1 MKGKSLFL
9 KIAFASFLVI
19 IVGLLALVNVNMDSS
34 IQETRNL
41 VQAADDDK
49 GGDEDKKTEDKKIKQ
64 SYASKL
70 FDASK
75 SKNQSLMYFD
85 KQTNSGAPTVESII
99 KDKTKGGNGEAYAAF
114 LKTQNKWNLYNT
126 YTSQLDTGTGVI
138 GAIIKWTVGGT
149 LLLCLYIM
157 DAIDGFIKILAE
169 LLDYLNIFKY
179 MSDGSGNIP
188 ESNPFHVLQPI
199 VDIYKGIS
207 VFAKLFIALSLGF
220 VLFMIGL
227 GIGPTRRSKG
237 SYFGRKVGKLLLGLA
252 SLALLPF
259 ILSAYF
265 GLISDIFTSGG
276 NFAKSSINSKPADYI
291 VDNRSYID
299 ASLTAVKNEKNNGAL
314 NDGYV
319 LNHDNY
325 PTTDKEI
332 KNQVP
337 TPSFI
342 NYLNTGES
350 GSNTK
355 EKTPDGKTLLIKWIS
370 SDTMTANDI
379 DSIYSLSDK
388 DGKGWKFWNNDEKRS
403 FAFKLAPE
411 ADGVKTF
418 DGKDIISLDLND
430 VSIQTASLAGNTGL
444 GVFLNG
450 IKMSV
455 NIIGTTLVVLVLFFS
470 VIRSLI
476 KSFSLFITNLAISG
490 FAVPTAI
497 LATVSVMVMLLVSIV
512 TAGIFV
518 ALYSQLVDAI
528 DELVSDA
535 LNKNFDFGGGI
546 AKQTI
551 LTGLAVLV
559 QWIAALFVFKG
570 RGAITTS
577 IEQFFG
583 RLMDRMGM
591 QLGLQSTG
599 GAGDPRE
606 ALGEMAAADKAGS
619 SGFENQL
626 SKPLDKGKEA
636 LESLP
641 ETAKGL
647 AGSAAKSGLD
657 KLRGNGDDDNSLNGN
672 ISSEES
678 VDGDEQGES
687 VEKSLEDGLNAM
699 GAYTERGLNN
709 NLDDQDSSISDAISA
724 NDDLKQAEDD
734 LQDAK
739 DNYEA
744 LERAG
749 ASPETLADAQKD
761 IDNAQANYD
770 NALGNS
776 QEAARNMAGTGVT
789 AEGIAN
795 AKEQSARDFAKAS
808 TDVQNAQQELD
819 DLQGQRQQLEKAGAS
834 QNELE
839 NMDDKIA
846 NAQERVNGA
855 KDRQQLAEDAY
866 RSNVGNLEAE
876 KDARNDLLSAQ
887 QGERAAQRNLANA
900 ERNGNLEHSDKTAL
914 RNTAQSMSQNIEGL
928 KSEANEQLSK
938 AESAQGALNYMED
951 NGGKA
956 FSDSDKNYQSGVIS
970 NAGKNID
977 DLKGQISQANKQGA
991 SADVK
996 KGLNTKLQEAQS
1008 VKSGAETVMG
1018 AIDSGK
1024 ASQEAIAAQSQIV
1037 DSASNT
1043 LAQAESQ
1050 VAQLK
1055 QRENAGEMIPREEMN
1070 NAQQNLRSASQ
1081 TKQQASRIL
1090 SGLHAQSVVGSN
1102 EASPQRISEMKA
1114 SNDNQLRELKGKTG
1128 KFEQASKAINE
1139 VANGGNINK
1148 ENTASMM
1155 EAQKIA
1161 QSQASQRTTAAKDNL
1176 DNIQSKLGNLKQQQ
1190 ANGKPVTGDIKRMT
1204 ASAAQASKQ
1213 YEKAKGYEDH
1223 VKSQGSQIRSAGRK
1237 MVENTTAAKDDL
1249 AEQQRLKANRKSAH
1263 DNILKSGGYTKEQLQ
1278 TLKDEI
1284 TSERSNLESNS
1295 RGFRNDR
1302 KDKLANVQMKLN
1314 KSEQLF
1320 NSTKDN

>member
-1 MKGKSLFL
+1 MKGKNLFL

-75 SKNQSLMYFD
+75 SKKQSMMYFNE
-85 KQTNSGAPTVESII
+85 QTNSGAPTVESVIN
-99 KDKTKGGNGEAYAAF
+99 KEEGNGEAYAAF
-114 LKTQNKWNLYNT
+114 LKTQNKWNIYKT
-126 YTSQLDTGTGVI
+126 YTSQLDTGTGIV
-138 GAIIKWTVGGT
+138 GRIIKYIVGGS
-149 LLLCLYIM
+149 LLFCLFIM
-157 DAIDGFIKILAE
+157 DAIDGFVKIMAQ
-169 LLDYLNIFKY
+169 LLDYLNIFNY
-179 MSDGSGNIP
+179 MTDDSGNIP
-188 ESNPFHVLQPI
+188 QKNPFHVLQPLA
-199 VDIYKGIS
+199 DIYKGIS

-227 GIGPTRRSKG
+227 GIGPTRRNKG
-237 SYFGRKVGKLLLGLA
+237 SYFGRKIGKLLLGLA

-259 ILSAYF
+259 VLSAYF
-265 GLISDIFTSGG
+265 GLISDIFSSSSDGE
-276 NFAKSSINSKPADYI
+276 FAKSSINSKPADYI
-291 VDNRSYID
+291 VDTSGYID
-299 ASLTAVKNEKNNGAL
+299 ASLTAVKDKKNNGAL

-319 LNHDNY
+319 LNHANY
-325 PTTDKEI
+325 PTTNKEI
-332 KNQVP
+332 NDKVP
-337 TPSFI
+337 TPSFVR
-342 NYLNTGES
+342 YLNTGTTGEDAKDKS
-350 GSNTK
+350 
-355 EKTPDGKTLLIKWIS
+355 PDGKSLILKWINA
-370 SDTMTANDI
+370 DTMTANDI
-379 DSIYSLSDK
+379 DSIYSLSDD
-388 DGKGWKFWNNDEKRS
+388 DGKAWKFWNNDEKRS

-411 ADGVKTF
+411 GDSVKTF

-430 VSIQTASLAGNTGL
+430 VAIQSASLAGNTGL

-450 IKMSV
+450 VKMSV
-455 NIIGTTLVVLVLFFS
+455 NIYGTTIVVCILLFS
-470 VIRSLI
+470 VVRALV
-476 KSFSLFITNLAISG
+476 KSFSLFFANLAIAG
-490 FAVPTAI
+490 FGVPRALLTTI
-497 LATVSVMVMLLVSIV
+497 SVMIMLFVSIV
-512 TAGIFV
+512 SAAVFISM
-518 ALYSQLVDAI
+518 YSELVDAI
-528 DELVSDA
+528 DSLVSDA
-535 LNKNFDFGGGI
+535 LNENFDFGGGI
-546 AKQTI
+546 SKQTI
-551 LTGLAVLV
+551 LTGIAIVV
-559 QWIAALFVFKG
+559 QWLAALFAIKG
-570 RGAITTS
+570 RGAIISS
-577 IEQFFG
+577 IEEFFG
-583 RLMDRMGM
+583 RIMDRMGM
-591 QLGLQSTG
+591 QLGIPKTS

-606 ALGEMAAADKAGS
+606 AISNMAAADKAGS
-619 SGFENQL
+619 SGLENQL
-626 SKPLDKGKEA
+626 SKPLDKGKES

-834 QNELE
+834 QSELE

-866 RSNVGNLEAE
+866 KSNVGNPEAE

-914 RNTAQSMSQNIEGL
+914 RNTAQSMSQSIEGL

-938 AESAQGALNYMED
+938 AETAQGALNYMED

-977 DLKGQISQANKQGA
+977 DLKGQISKANKQGA

-1018 AIDSGK
+1018 AIASGK

-1237 MVENTTAAKDDL
+1237 MVENTTAAKDNL